1 MKMIY
6 EQIFFLNIYFIKH
19 VELKQLENQS
29 HKSKQVVLQIW
40 GWYLKKL
47 VFGKIR
53 FGRISKRFLLDA
65 LLVYTAVGF
74 VIHNTV

>member
-1 MKMIY
+1 MKIIY
-6 EQIFFLNIYFIKH
+6 EHFFFLNIYFIKH
-19 VELKQLENQS
+19 VELKQPENQS

-40 GWYLKKL
+40 GWYLKKW

-53 FGRISKRFLLDA
+53 LGRISKHFLLDA